1 MEGRL
6 RFVVPFYL
14 TLPVVPLTLLWPELG
29 TGGGGFGI
37 SEDLR
42 IMQLKEAFG
51 LPWDVYLFT
60 QFRVIITYI
69 RLLLL
74 PTNQHFIYDYPHSHS
89 LFEAETVL
97 SFLLLLT
104 LLGLAVYFLRVSR
117 KRRNPYGLLFSFG
130 IFWFFLTLSVES
142 SIIPI
147 KDVISEQRVYL
158 PGVGF
163 IISVTSALFYFLE
176 FFKKGFRAGITTI
189 VATCLFLFIIC
200 PPLFT
205 ALHKRNQVWTD
216 EVLFL
221 TDAIE
226 KTPGWARLYQ
236 SRGIVYFK
244 RGRHQDALSDFDK
257 AISLDPAFKDA
268 YNNRGFTYH
277 TQKSYPEAVEDFTKA
292 ISLEPDY
299 VQAYFNRGLSY
310 TALGRYD
317 ESIEDFTAV
326 IALHGDNPKAYNNR
340 GVVYSMTG
348 ETEKALKDL
357 QESCRRG
364 YKDGC
369 GNLKLLKESIGP
381 H

>member
-14 TLPVVPLTLLWPELG
+14 TLPVVPLTLLWPELW
-29 TGGGGFGI
+29 TGGGGYGI
-37 SEDLR
+37 SENLR
-42 IMQLKEAFG
+42 ILQLNEAFG

-89 LFEAETVL
+89 LFEAETAL
-97 SFLLLLT
+97 SFLILLS
-104 LLGLAVYFLRVSR
+104 LLGLSVYFFKTSR
-117 KRRNPYGLLFSFG
+117 QSGNFYGFLFSFG
-130 IFWFFLTLSVES
+130 IFWFFITLSVES

-163 IISVTSALFYFLE
+163 IIAITSALFYFLE
-176 FFKKGFRAGITTI
+176 LFKGRFRAGISTTL
-189 VATCLFLFIIC
+189 ATCLFLLIIC

-205 ALHKRNQVWTD
+205 ALYKRNQVWTD
-216 EVLFL
+216 ELLFL

-236 SRGIVYFK
+236 SRGIVYFQK
-244 RGRHQDALSDFDK
+244 GRYQDALSDFDR
-257 AISLDPAFKDA
+257 AISLDPAFEDA

-277 TQKSYPEAVEDFTKA
+277 TTKNYAYAVEDFTKA

-299 VQAYFNRGLSY
+299 AQAYFNRGLSY
-310 TALGRYD
+310 AALGRYYKA
-317 ESIEDFTAV
+317 IEDFTTV
-326 IALHGDNPKAYNNR
+326 IALQDDNSEAYNNR
-340 GVVYSMTG
+340 GVVYTLTG
-348 ETEKALKDL
+348 KNEKAL
-357 QESCRRG
+357 
-364 YKDGC
+364 
-369 GNLKLLKESIGP
+369 SIL
-381 H
+381 HTCV